1 MSRASGAR
9 SDATRSGEARSAVI
23 RLGMR
28 LSWGA
33 AKEGKVRLVLT
44 ALGVALAVT
53 LLLFTVSGF
62 NALEATDVR
71 TGWLDTSGSN
81 RQPSVDES
89 RSDPLWWR
97 LSQDMYDGL
106 PVGLVEV
113 AATGPASPLVPGL
126 DQLPEPGE
134 YYVSRALAE
143 LLAETPSDLL
153 GARFSG
159 TQAGILG
166 DEALASPQTLMAV
179 VGRAPAEL
187 ANRGDAIQ
195 VRSIETAPTEHSYS
209 EFMKVALGIGAVGL
223 MLPVLVFVVT
233 STRLAAA
240 RREERLAALRLV
252 GATPGQVNIVAA
264 VETVLAAIVGTIVGF
279 VLFYAFRPL
288 VARIPFTGEPFFTS
302 DLSLGWLAGIG
313 VAIGVPVAAVLA
325 GLWTLRRVQISP
337 LGVTRKAPPKRPRAI
352 RLLAPVVAVALLLVP
367 ALIDDSQMRT
377 FGVVVVFAAIALGI
391 MIAGPWLTSVGS
403 RMLASLARRDSTLI
417 AARRLGSDSRRAFR
431 AISGLVLAVFIG
443 TVFTSIIATAIDSGS
458 GTFRTPDLPGS
469 TVVQSFNESSGGPG
483 GAGGSG
489 EYGGYLDA
497 GACSDLV
504 ARLTRLEGV
513 QAVIPVLGCSGSW
526 VGLVTESDW
535 ALLGGPAGYDDG
547 SGHVALDAELLRG
560 AGFLRAAERALMTD
574 GAPDVAV
581 DTPPVPDASSTTK
594 YLVVL
599 TDGASSSI
607 ERVRTALEVTNP
619 GEPVPYTVGEMLAV
633 EDALLDSLRRM
644 VDVGMVLCLVIAGC
658 SLAVSVAGGLVERK
672 RAFALLRLTGMPLRR
687 LYRAVLLEAAVPL
700 LLAAVVSAG
709 VGFLVAALVF
719 WNTDGGF
726 TVATPGVGYFTL
738 LVGGLVAALAI
749 VGATLPLVGRMT
761 EPQTA
766 RAE

>member
-1 MSRASGAR
+1 
-9 SDATRSGEARSAVI
+9 VI
-23 RLGMR
+23 RLGLR

-53 LLLFTVSGF
+53 LLLFTISGF
-62 NALEATDVR
+62 NALDAKDVR
-71 TGWLDTSGSN
+71 GGWLDTSRAN
-81 RQPSVDES
+81 RVPSVDES
-89 RSDPLWWR
+89 RSDPLWWH
-97 LSQDMYDGL
+97 LSYDLYDGRL
-106 PVGLVEV
+106 IGLVEV

-126 DQLPEPGE
+126 ERLPEPGE
-134 YYVSRALAE
+134 YYVSQALAK
-143 LLAETPSDLL
+143 LLAETPPDQL
-153 GARFSG
+153 GARFRG
-159 TQAGILG
+159 VQAGALG
-166 DEALASPQTLMAV
+166 DEGLASPETLMAV
-179 VGRAPAEL
+179 VGRSPAEL
-187 ANRGDAIQ
+187 ESSMGAIQ
-195 VRSIETAPTEHSYS
+195 VSSIETAPTEHSYS

-264 VETVLAAIVGTIVGF
+264 VEAVLAAIAGTLVGF
-279 VLFYAFRPL
+279 ALFYIFRPL
-288 VARIPFTGEPFFTS
+288 VAQLPFTGEPFFTG
-302 DLSLGWLAGIG
+302 DLSLGPLAIIG
-313 VAIGVPVAAVLA
+313 VAIGVPIAAVLA

-352 RLLAPVVAVALLLVP
+352 RLLAPAVAVALLLVP
-367 ALIDDSQMRT
+367 ALIDNLEVRNFS
-377 FGVVVVFAAIALGI
+377 VYVVFAAIALSI
-391 MIAGPWLTSVGS
+391 MIVGPWLTSVGS
-403 RMLASLARRDSTLI
+403 RVLAGLARRDSTLI

-443 TVFTSIIATAIDSGS
+443 TVFTSIIATAMNSGS
-458 GTFRTPDLPGS
+458 GTFRTPDLPAS
-469 TVVQSFNESSGGPG
+469 TVVQPFSESSGGFG

-489 EYGGYLDA
+489 GEGGSA
-497 GACSDLV
+497 GASGAGGHLDPGVSSDLV
-504 ARLTRLEGV
+504 ARLAELEGV
-513 QAVIPVLGCSGSW
+513 QAVVPVLSLPASATDSDYIRYAT
-526 VGLVTESDW
+526 GLVTEHDW
-535 ALLGGPAGYDDG
+535 ALLGGPAGEGDG
-547 SGHVALDAELLRG
+547 SGYVALEVTQLA
-560 AGFLRAAERALMTD
+560 AGFVL
-574 GAPDVAV
+574 VADPEAMAV
-581 DTPPVPDASSTTK
+581 ISASLADTPLTPDTSSTTK
-594 YLVVL
+594 HLFVL
-599 TDGASSSI
+599 TDGSQASI
-607 ERVRTALEVTNP
+607 ERVRTALEVANP
-619 GEPVPYTVGEMLAV
+619 RGPVPYTVAEYMAD
-633 EDALLDSLRRM
+633 EDALMNALRRM

-709 VGFLVAALVF
+709 VGFLVAALIF

-726 TVATPGVGYFTL
+726 TVAAPGVSYFAL
-738 LVGGLVAALAI
+738 LIGGLIAALAI